1 VLGLPGQD
9 QGRSSEGGLLAD
21 AGDITGLLLEWNAGS
36 GEAPAKLVALVYRE
50 LRRRAGRA
58 LSGERPDLTLEP
70 TGLVHETYQRLIDQR
85 RVQWRNRAHFF
96 AVAAVLM
103 RRILVDHSRRHAALR
118 RGGRARTVS
127 LDDVSAASPQPD
139 RVEVLAVDE
148 ALTQLAALDPDQAR
162 IVELRYFGGM
172 GVEETAEVMGISR
185 ATVQRDW
192 AMARAWLRQR
202 LDGGGGP
209 P

>member
-1 VLGLPGQD
+1 
-9 QGRSSEGGLLAD
+9 LAE
-21 AGDITGLLLEWNAGS
+21 AGDITGLLLEWNGGS
-36 GEAPAKLVALVYRE
+36 GEAPAKLVTLVYRE

-103 RRILVDHSRRHAALR
+103 RRILVDHARRRAAQR
-118 RGGRARTVS
+118 RGGRGRTVS
-127 LDDVSAASPQPD
+127 LEDVSAPSPQPD

-162 IVELRYFGGM
+162 IVELRYFGGL
-172 GVEETAEVMGISR
+172 GVEETAAVMGISR

-192 AMARAWLRQR
+192 AMARAWLRHR
-202 LDGGGGP
+202 LEGGASEP
-209 P
+209 